1 MPLGQGKAKVLT
13 VIGNRPQFVK
23 AAAVSTHLRK
33 RAEEI
38 LVHTGQHYDPELSEV
53 FFDQLELAEPDH
65 ELDIGSGSH
74 AEQTAATLT
83 RLEPLVEDIRP
94 DALLVY
100 GDTNSTL
107 GGALVA
113 AKSLVP
119 LAHVEAGMRSGDRA
133 MPEEINRLVVDS
145 LGGLLLCSTE
155 TALQNLRDEGLD
167 PRATVTGD
175 VMADIALAFGP
186 VADERSEVLE
196 RLGLEPRGFSVAT
209 AHRPGNVDDP
219 QRLASLVEVLA
230 RTAEL
235 APVVFPVHPR
245 THAQLEE
252 IGALDGLAEKGVK
265 ATDPLGYLDMTR
277 LLRAARAVVTD
288 SGGLQK
294 EAFLASVP
302 CLTMREET
310 EWVETVECG
319 WNRLIGL
326 RPEAVEGALAE
337 LPEPGVTSPAAEIYG
352 GGKAGERVAAA
363 IGAWLA

>member
-1 MPLGQGKAKVLT
+1 MERGAATVLT

-23 AAAVSTHLRK
+23 AAAVSAQLRQ
-33 RAEEI
+33 RADEV
-38 LVHTGQHYDPELSEV
+38 LVHTGQHYDPELSDI
-53 FFDQLELAEPDH
+53 FFEQLEMPAPDR
-65 ELDIGSGSH
+65 ELGIGSGSH
-74 AEQTAATLT
+74 AEQTAAILT
-83 RLEPLVEDIRP
+83 GLEPLVAELRP

-113 AKSLVP
+113 AKASVP
-119 LAHVEAGMRSGDRA
+119 LVHVEAGMRSGNRR

-145 LGGLLLCSTE
+145 IGGLLLCSTE
-155 TALQNLRDEGLD
+155 TALENLRAEGRDSQAL
-167 PRATVTGD
+167 VTGD
-175 VMADIALAFGP
+175 VMADIALAFGH
-186 VADERSEVLE
+186 VADERSDVLE
-196 RLGLEPRGFSVAT
+196 RLGLVPRGFTVAT

-219 QRLASLVEVLA
+219 ERLALLVEVLA
-230 RTAEL
+230 RAAEE

-245 THAQLEE
+245 TRARLEA
-252 IGALDGLAEKGVK
+252 IGPLDGLRERGITAVE
-265 ATDPLGYLDMTR
+265 PLGYLDITR
-277 LLRAARAVVTD
+277 LVRTARAVLTD

-310 EWVETVECG
+310 EWVETTESG

-337 LPEPGVTSPAAEIYG
+337 LPAPGEKSPAAELYNAG
-352 GGKAGERVAAA
+352 EAGERVAAA
-363 IGAWLA
+363 IADWLA

>member
-23 AAAVSTHLRK
+23 AAAVSTHLRE

-38 LVHTGQHYDPELSEV
+38 LVHTGQHYDPELSDV
-53 FFDQLELAEPDH
+53 FFEQLEMPAPDR
-65 ELDIGSGSH
+65 ELDVGSGSH
-74 AEQTAATLT
+74 AEQTAAILT
-83 RLEPLVEDIRP
+83 RLEPLVLELEP

-113 AKSLVP
+113 AKGPVP
-119 LAHVEAGMRSGDRA
+119 LVHVEAGMRSRDRK
-133 MPEEINRLVVDS
+133 MPEEINRLVADS
-145 LGGLLLCSTE
+145 LGGLLLAPTE
-155 TALQNLRDEGLD
+155 AAMENLRREGLGE
-167 PRATVTGD
+167 RAVQTGD

-186 VADERSEVLE
+186 VADQRSEVLE

-219 QRLASLVEVLA
+219 ERLRLVVEVLA
-230 RTAEL
+230 RAAEE
-235 APVVFPVHPR
+235 APLVFPVHPR
-245 THAQLEE
+245 TRSRLDE
-252 IGALDGLAEKGVK
+252 IGAHDGLRKRGITTVE
-265 ATDPLGYLDMTR
+265 PLGYLDMTR
-277 LLRAARAVVTD
+277 LVRTARAVITD

-302 CLTMREET
+302 CLTMREES
-310 EWVETVECG
+310 EWVETVESG

-326 RPEAVEGALAE
+326 RPEAVDRALAE
-337 LPEPGVTSPAAEIYG
+337 APAPGETSPAAELYG
-352 GGKAGERVAAA
+352 AGGAGERVAVAVTD
-363 IGAWLA
+363 WLG

>member
-1 MPLGQGKAKVLT
+1 MPAAGERAKVLT

-23 AAAVSTHLRK
+23 AAAVSAHLRE
-33 RAEEI
+33 RVEEI
-38 LVHTGQHYDPELSEV
+38 LVHTGQHYDRELSDV
-53 FFDQLELAEPDH
+53 FFEQLEMPAPDR
-65 ELDIGSGSH
+65 ELEVGSGSH
-74 AEQTAATLT
+74 AEQTAEILT
-83 RLEPLVEDIRP
+83 RLEPLLGEVEP

-113 AKSLVP
+113 AKASVP
-119 LAHVEAGMRSGDRA
+119 LIHVEAGMRSGDRR

-155 TALQNLRDEGLD
+155 TALRNLRAEGRDSL
-167 PRATVTGD
+167 AVVTGD
-175 VMADIALAFGP
+175 VMADVALTFGP
-186 VADERSEVLE
+186 IADERSDVLE
-196 RLGLEPRGFSVAT
+196 RLGLEPGRFIVAT

-219 QRLASLVEVLA
+219 ERLALVVDVLA
-230 RTAEL
+230 RVAQE

-245 THAQLEE
+245 TRVRLEE
-252 IGALDGLAEKGVK
+252 IGALDDLPGREITPVE
-265 ATDPLGYLDMTR
+265 PLGYLDFMR
-277 LLRAARAVVTD
+277 LVRAARAVITD

-310 EWVETVECG
+310 EWVETVETG

-326 RPEAVEGALAE
+326 RPEAVEAALAE
-337 LPEPGVTSPAAEIYG
+337 LPRPGEGSPAAELYG
-352 GGKAGERVAAA
+352 SGRAGERVAAA
-363 IGAWLA
+363 VADWLG